1 MIDFNLKSN
10 LPEVQAEL
18 ERRIANAATRC
29 ANEMERHAKLR
40 CPVDT
45 GRLRNSVTTAVETED
60 DTATVYVGS
69 NVEYAPHVELG
80 TSRSEAQPFL
90 KPAVADHQDA
100 YARIIRSELDG

>member
-45 GRLRNSVTTAVETED
+45 
-60 DTATVYVGS
+60 
-69 NVEYAPHVELG
+69 
-80 TSRSEAQPFL
+80 
-90 KPAVADHQDA
+90 
-100 YARIIRSELDG
+100 